1 GLFLFLFKKKE
12 KEDTIEITISKA
24 LLQEM
29 KGHIDQAEKIMH
41 QALDMALKDKN
52 QQAVTYIYDQMA
64 NMLLRQ
70 GKFVEAEI
78 AFKETLRRLITS
90 GTEKTDP
97 AVIEISLKL
106 AQIYSATRRIAEA
119 QAGFQWCIDTTEK
132 LILSS
137 VASPSSS
144 SSPSAQE
151 RIDTSE
157 ILPLPTVSETAKTES
172 PSSSSSSAPTAAEPY
187 DFKDLK
193 ALLGMCLEAYARFFA
208 KYKKYDDAI
217 VIAEAQAGF
226 QWCIDTTEKLILS
239 SVASP
244 SSSSS
249 PSAQERIDT
258 SEILPLPTVSETAK
272 TESPSSSSSSAPTA
286 AEPYDIKDLKAL
298 LGMCLEA
305 YARFFA
311 KYKKYDDAIVLFTRA
326 LSISE
331 NDLMEDGHPHQESVT
346 ILNDLGTVYD
356 LKGDYNKAKDCI
368 RRSAQLAQRLGNDH
382 SLPTIVCNLASVEAH
397 SGNYTEA
404 QRLYRKAL
412 KQAERQEDSRTVTI
426 IKNKLAQL
434 ETDQL
439 LKKK

>member
-1 GLFLFLFKKKE
+1 
-12 KEDTIEITISKA
+12 
-24 LLQEM
+24 M

-106 AQIYSATRRIAEA
+106 AQIYSATRRISEA

-137 VASPSSS
+137 VTSSS
-144 SSPSAQE
+144 SSSLPSTQE
-151 RIDTSE
+151 RIDVSE
-157 ILPLPTVSETAKTES
+157 KLPLPTVSETTKTES
-172 PSSSSSSAPTAAEPY
+172 PSSSSSSA
-187 DFKDLK
+187 
-193 ALLGMCLEAYARFFA
+193 
-208 KYKKYDDAI
+208 
-217 VIAEAQAGF
+217 
-226 QWCIDTTEKLILS
+226 S
-239 SVASP
+239 
-244 SSSSS
+244 
-249 PSAQERIDT
+249 
-258 SEILPLPTVSETAK
+258 
-272 TESPSSSSSSAPTA
+272 TA

-331 NDLMEDGHPHQESVT
+331 NDLMEDGHPHQETVT

-382 SLPTIVCNLASVEAH
+382 SLPTIVCNMASVEAH

-434 ETDQL
+434 ETDTL